1 MKNQWKPVLL
11 VGGLLIVL
19 LTLGACSGGS
29 AETTR
34 PTEVRTTAP
43 HTLTP
48 ALSPT
53 FTATATP
60 SLTPTAQ
67 PTNTPTITPTPGCG
81 LTDAEGKLYVL
92 ADDVLDYIGPDA
104 EELDRALNAL
114 FPQWASFRQT
124 VPWWDEPI
132 SAGQVVEDASFDETF
147 EINPAVTLVTV
158 GMQLDWQPPADGDL
172 FSRAQS
178 VSEQLHGLFWKY
190 ARWKHLGEHKD
201 EEAQARFQDVANA
214 ATYALYAFFHFD
226 RAALKEWCEMYQAL
240 YGRSPLIVP

>member
-1 MKNQWKPVLL
+1 MTTGKSKFIKMPVVLL
-11 VGGLLIVL
+11 IAFLLL
-19 LTLGACSGGS
+19 SS
-29 AETTR
+29 ANG
-34 PTEVRTTAP
+34 VR
-43 HTLTP
+43 
-48 ALSPT
+48 ALNPQN
-53 FTATATP
+53 P
-60 SLTPTAQ
+60 
-67 PTNTPTITPTPGCG
+67 
-81 LTDAEGKLYVL
+81 LYVL
-92 ADDVLDYIGPDA
+92 HDDILYHIGPDA

-226 RAALKEWCEMYQAL
+226 RQQLENWHETYRALFGVDPAQP
-240 YGRSPLIVP
+240 PLRVAQVDVLAIEPFLQQPFENPENSFFAVNCFFDHRYPQYTARWSNIRRN